1 MDTRFI
7 KIPLA
12 LASLAYA
19 VYLFTEGYIGSGVG
33 LVLVTT
39 LIVLVTL
46 QSMRLLMAF
55 VSLRQQKMEDARK
68 WLGRV
73 NPNHLWARR
82 RGYWYFLSGS
92 LAMEQNMNQA
102 EQLLKQALEIG
113 LKQDHDKAAVK
124 LNLAVVAS
132 AKRKPKLAKALLVE
146 CKRLDAKGMLKK
158 DIKQVEAA
166 IRNPQMMQM
175 RGR

>member
-1 MDTRFI
+1 M
-7 KIPLA
+7 
-12 LASLAYA
+12 
-19 VYLFTEGYIGSGVG
+19 
-33 LVLVTT
+33 VLVTALLV
-39 LIVLVTL
+39 LITL

-73 NPNHLWARR
+73 NPNHLWPRR

-92 LAMEQNMNQA
+92 LMMEHNMNDA
-102 EQLLKQALEIG
+102 ERLLKEALEIG

-132 AKRKPKLAKALLVE
+132 AKRKTKLAKALLNE
-146 CKRLDAKGMLKK
+146 CKRLDAKGVLKK

-166 IRNPQMMQM
+166 IRSPQQMRM

>member
-12 LASLAYA
+12 AASLAYA
-19 VYLFTEGYIGSGVG
+19 VYLFTVGQIGSGVG
-33 LVLVTT
+33 MVLVTA
-39 LIVLVTL
+39 VLVLITL

-55 VSLRQQKMEDARK
+55 VSLRQQKMDDARN

-73 NPNHLWARR
+73 NPNHLWPRR

-92 LAMEQNMNQA
+92 MMMEHNMNEA
-102 EQLLKQALEIG
+102 ERLLKQALEIG

-132 AKRKPKLAKALLVE
+132 AKRKTKLAKALLTE
-146 CKRLDAKGMLKK
+146 CKRLDAKGVLKK

-166 IRNPQMMQM
+166 IRSPQQMRM

>member
-1 MDTRFI
+1 
-7 KIPLA
+7 
-12 LASLAYA
+12 
-19 VYLFTEGYIGSGVG
+19 
-33 LVLVTT
+33 
-39 LIVLVTL
+39 
-46 QSMRLLMAF
+46 
-55 VSLRQQKMEDARK
+55 
-68 WLGRV
+68 
-73 NPNHLWARR
+73 
-82 RGYWYFLSGS
+82 
-92 LAMEQNMNQA
+92 MEQNMNQA

-146 CKRLDAKGMLKK
+146 CKRLDPKGMLKK

-166 IRNPQMMQM
+166 IRNPQMMQK